1 MSEFKFA
8 CPVCGQR
15 MAVDSSASGAQVE
28 CPTCFQIVI
37 VPKAPAEGS
46 KYQLSATQYIKPV
59 LLPPAPSSKAASPV
73 VHQRKPALLI
83 FALILACAVVTAL
96 FVREKIV
103 QSRPVWMGMA
113 ETNTAPMAVSPL
125 WTLDLTNAV
134 FPDQAAAGKIHGKD
148 FVCRQAV
155 LQDGLLVL
163 RSERGWGPAM
173 AANVFVSTNA
183 FSTNAAEILSGRS
196 FEVGTNHAG
205 FAPGVSL
212 FWREGDLRVIQMF
225 TNGFAMKL
233 EFGKISSNKLP
244 GKIYLCLPDE
254 TRSCVAGTFA
264 AEIRTFPIRRSAVK
278 AASHPAMP
286 KSVVGKKVW
295 FPDGLPT

>member
-37 VPKAPAEGS
+37 VPKAPAAGS

-59 LLPPAPSSKAASPV
+59 ILPPAPSAKAGSPV
-73 VHQRKPALLI
+73 VHQRKPAVLI
-83 FALILACAVVTAL
+83 FALILACAVITAL

-103 QSRPVWMGMA
+103 QSQPGRMGMA
-113 ETNTAPMAVSPL
+113 ETNAEPLAVSPL
-125 WTLDLTNAV
+125 WTLDLTKAV
-134 FPDQAAAGKIHGKD
+134 FPKPPASGKIHGKD

-155 LQDGLLVL
+155 LRDGLLVL
-163 RSERGWGPAM
+163 RSEQGWQPEM
-173 AANVFVSTNA
+173 AANVFISTNA

-212 FWREGDLRVIQMF
+212 FWREGDLRVMQMF

-233 EFGKISSNKLP
+233 EFGKISGNKLP
-244 GKIYLCLPDE
+244 GKVYLCLPDE
-254 TRSCVAGTFA
+254 SRSCVAGTFA
-264 AEIRTFPIRRSAVK
+264 AEIQTFPLRRS
-278 AASHPAMP
+278 P
-286 KSVVGKKVW
+286 
-295 FPDGLPT
+295 

>member
-37 VPKAPAEGS
+37 VPKAPAVGS

-59 LLPPAPSSKAASPV
+59 ILPPASSTKAASPV

-103 QSRPVWMGMA
+103 QSRRGQAVVAG
-113 ETNTAPMAVSPL
+113 TNAMPMAVSPL
-125 WTLDLTNAV
+125 WTLDLTNAI
-134 FPDQAAAGKIHGKD
+134 FPKGIAAGKVHGKD

-155 LQDGLLVL
+155 LQNGLLVL
-163 RSERGWGPAM
+163 RSERGWESVM
-173 AANVFVSTNA
+173 AANVFISTNA
-183 FSTNAAEILSGRS
+183 FSTNAAEILSGGS
-196 FEVGTNHAG
+196 FEVNTNH
-205 FAPGVSL
+205 
-212 FWREGDLRVIQMF
+212 I
-225 TNGFAMKL
+225 
-233 EFGKISSNKLP
+233 KITK
-244 GKIYLCLPDE
+244 
-254 TRSCVAGTFA
+254 
-264 AEIRTFPIRRSAVK
+264 
-278 AASHPAMP
+278 
-286 KSVVGKKVW
+286 
-295 FPDGLPT
+295 

>member
-37 VPKAPAEGS
+37 VPKAPAAGS

-59 LLPPAPSSKAASPV
+59 VLPPASAAKSVSPV
-73 VHQRKPALLI
+73 VHQRKPAVLI
-83 FALILACAVVTAL
+83 FALILACAVVTAM

-103 QSRPVWMGMA
+103 QSQPGRRVMT
-113 ETNTAPMAVSPL
+113 ETNEVPAAVSPL

-134 FPDQAAAGKIHGKD
+134 FPKTDAAGKIHGRD

-155 LQDGLLVL
+155 LQNGLLMF
-163 RSERGWGPAM
+163 RSERGWESVM
-173 AANVFVSTNA
+173 AANVFISTNA
-183 FSTNAAEILSGRS
+183 FSTNAAEILSGGR
-196 FEVGTNHAG
+196 FEVNTNHSG
-205 FAPGVSL
+205 FAPSVSL
-212 FWREGDLRVIQMF
+212 FWREGDLRVMQMF

-233 EFGKISSNKLP
+233 EFGKISNRKLP

-254 TRSCVAGTFA
+254 TRSCVAGTFT
-264 AEIRTFPIRRSAVK
+264 AEIQTFPMRRS
-278 AASHPAMP
+278 P
-286 KSVVGKKVW
+286 
-295 FPDGLPT
+295 

>member
-15 MAVDSSASGAQVE
+15 MAVDASASGAQVE

-37 VPKAPAEGS
+37 VPKAPAVGS

-59 LLPPAPSSKAASPV
+59 ILPPASSTKAASPV

-83 FALILACAVVTAL
+83 FALILACAVVTAM

-103 QSRPVWMGMA
+103 QSRRGSAVAADTGAVPV
-113 ETNTAPMAVSPL
+113 AVSPL
-125 WTLDLTNAV
+125 WTLDLTNAI
-134 FPDQAAAGKIHGKD
+134 FPKVAAAGTIHGKH

-155 LQDGLLVL
+155 LQNGLLVL
-163 RSERGWGPAM
+163 RSERGWESVM
-173 AANVFVSTNA
+173 AANVFISTNA
-183 FSTNAAEILSGRS
+183 FSANAAETLSGGS
-196 FEVGTNHAG
+196 FEVNTNHAG
-205 FAPGVSL
+205 LAPGVSL
-212 FWREGDLRVIQMF
+212 FWREGDLRVMELF

-233 EFGKISSNKLP
+233 EFGKITNDKLP

-254 TRSCVAGTFA
+254 TKSCVAGTFT
-264 AEIRTFPIRRSAVK
+264 AEIQRFPMRRS
-278 AASHPAMP
+278 P
-286 KSVVGKKVW
+286 
-295 FPDGLPT
+295 

>member
-46 KYQLSATQYIKPV
+46 KYQLSATQYLKPV
-59 LLPPAPSSKAASPV
+59 ILPPAPSTKAASPV

-103 QSRPVWMGMA
+103 QSQPGRTAMA
-113 ETNTAPMAVSPL
+113 ETNAAPMAVSPL
-125 WTLDLTNAV
+125 WTLDLTNAI
-134 FPDQAAAGKIHGKD
+134 FPDRTAAGKIHGKD

-155 LQDGLLVL
+155 LLHDFLTL
-163 RSERGWGPAM
+163 RSGPGWQAEM
-173 AANVFVSTNA
+173 AANIFLVHNA
-183 FSTNAAEILSGRS
+183 DSPNAAEMLSGRS
-196 FEVGTNHAG
+196 FEIGANQTGSIPA
-205 FAPGVSL
+205 VSL
-212 FWREGDLRVIQMF
+212 VWRDGNLRVTESF
-225 TNGFAMKL
+225 TNGFAMRL
-233 EFGKISSNKLP
+233 EFGTVSSNRLP

-254 TRSCVAGTFA
+254 TKSYVVGTFT
-264 AEIRTFPIRRSAVK
+264 AEIQNFRPRRS
-278 AASHPAMP
+278 P
-286 KSVVGKKVW
+286 
-295 FPDGLPT
+295 